1 MEQPKLPTSKK
12 WSQDDGN
19 PAIMVKDCRPV
30 VLRRHLSMTL
40 PFAFFSKICKSVSN
54 FARYNHAKYKPK
66 DISLSSFGREK
77 KLIVY
82 KA

>member
-30 VLRRHLSMTL
+30 VLRRHLSMAL
-40 PFAFFSKICKSVSN
+40 PFALFSKICKDVSN
-54 FARYNHAKYKPK
+54 FARHNHAKYKSK
-66 DISLSSFGREK
+66 DIPLSSFGREN
-77 KLIVY
+77 KLIVH